1 MASLLVPQPRR
12 CYAAAMPPA
21 DLALALLVQVLW
33 GVGFAMA
40 KPAVA
45 HFPPLVMM
53 TIAYLVTTAVLLPGA
68 WGRIATPW
76 PRLALIAALAAT
88 IQGALIFNGLKD
100 LPASTATLLIQLQV
114 PFAVLCAWAVGRDRP
129 DLRRLAGIA
138 VALAG
143 VVLVAGAPAAAAGWP
158 ALLVALGSMSWA
170 AGQAVMQVCARD
182 AGRILTAGI
191 GLAAL
196 PQLVL
201 ASALLEHGQVTALL
215 TATPG
220 QWAAVLTFSLGGF
233 ALAYTI
239 WYGLLRRHPMDRVVP
254 FMLLM
259 PVIGVAFSA
268 VALGERPS
276 SQELAGGVVILVG
289 LALVVL
295 RGDGAAPAAAGAR
308 IGMPEPPSQR

>member
-1 MASLLVPQPRR
+1 
-12 CYAAAMPPA
+12 MPPR
-21 DLALALLVQVLW
+21 DLALAVLVQVLW

-53 TIAYLVTTAVLLPGA
+53 SIAYLVTTAVLLPGA
-68 WGRIATPW
+68 WRRITTPW
-76 PRLALIAALAAT
+76 PRLALIALLAAT
-88 IQGALIFNGLKD
+88 VQGALIFNGLKA

-114 PFAVLCAWAVGRDRP
+114 PFAVLCAWAMGRDRP
-129 DLRRLAGIA
+129 DTRRLAGIA

-143 VVLVAGAPAAAAGWP
+143 VLLVAGAPAAAAGWP
-158 ALLVALGSMSWA
+158 ALLVTLGSLSWA
-170 AGQAVMQVCARD
+170 AGQAVMQLVARD
-182 AGRILTAGI
+182 AGRVLTAGI
-191 GLAAL
+191 AISAL
-196 PQLVL
+196 PQLLL
-201 ASALLEHGQVTALL
+201 ASALTEHGQVTALL
-215 TATPG
+215 TASAG

-239 WYGLLRRHPMDRVVP
+239 WYGLLLRHPMDRVVP

-276 SQELAGGVVILVG
+276 AQELAGGAVILVG

-295 RGDGAAPAAAGAR
+295 RGDATAHTGTVARAGASR
-308 IGMPEPPSQR
+308 SIRDG

>member
-1 MASLLVPQPRR
+1 
-12 CYAAAMPPA
+12 MPTR
-21 DLALALLVQVLW
+21 DLALAVLVQVLW

-53 TIAYLVTTAVLLPGA
+53 SIAYLVTTVVLLPGA
-68 WGRIATPW
+68 WRRIRTPW
-76 PRLALIAALAAT
+76 PRLALIALLAAT
-88 IQGALIFNGLKD
+88 VQGALIFNGLKA

-114 PFAVLCAWAVGRDRP
+114 PFAVLCAWAIGRDRP
-129 DLRRLAGIA
+129 DARRLAGIA

-143 VVLVAGAPAAAAGWP
+143 VLLVAGAPAAAAGWP
-158 ALLVALGSMSWA
+158 ALLVTLGSLSWA
-170 AGQAVMQVCARD
+170 GGQALMQVLARD
-182 AGRILTAGI
+182 AGRVLTAGI
-191 GLAAL
+191 AISAV
-196 PQLVL
+196 PQLLL
-201 ASALLEHGQVTALL
+201 ASALTEHGQVTALL
-215 TATPG
+215 TASTS

-239 WYGLLRRHPMDRVVP
+239 WYGLLLRHPMDRVAP

-268 VALGERPS
+268 LALGERPS
-276 SQELAGGVVILVG
+276 GQELAGGAVILAG

-295 RGDGAAPAAAGAR
+295 RRPVGAAGAIR
-308 IGMPEPPSQR
+308 LPRRQESR

>member
-1 MASLLVPQPRR
+1 MSRNASLDAARPRS
-12 CYAAAMPPA
+12 
-21 DLALALLVQVLW
+21 L
-33 GVGFAMA
+33 G
-40 KPAVA
+40 AV
-45 HFPPLVMM
+45 V
-53 TIAYLVTTAVLLPGA
+53 
-68 WGRIATPW
+68 
-76 PRLALIAALAAT
+76 
-88 IQGALIFNGLKD
+88 
-100 LPASTATLLIQLQV
+100 
-114 PFAVLCAWAVGRDRP
+114 
-129 DLRRLAGIA
+129 
-138 VALAG
+138 
-143 VVLVAGAPAAAAGWP
+143 AAAAA

-308 IGMPEPPSQR
+308 IGMPEPPPQR